1 MKTLSFIELMVLS
14 ALLIG
19 AGSEKRVSA
28 QEADALR
35 ELRVEDYFALKDVN
49 DPRISPDGAWVAY
62 TVTVQ
67 DLEADRSVTRLWMV
81 PTSGGDAIPMTA
93 PAAPSRGRGG
103 APTAGTWHSC
113 RNASGSRAPG

>member
-49 DPRISPDGAWVAY
+49 DPRISPDGAWVP
-62 TVTVQ
+62 T
-67 DLEADRSVTRLWMV
+67 RSR
-81 PTSGGDAIPMTA
+81 
-93 PAAPSRGRGG
+93 SRTLRRTG
-103 APTAGTWHSC
+103 P
-113 RNASGSRAPG
+113 